1 MNARFN
7 LERLQKQRGSTIL
20 GLTLDGSRLDGVVLR
35 RTNGAVQVE
44 KAFAATL
51 SLDPMTNDAELV
63 GREIRNCLTGAGVRE
78 RRCVVGLPLR
88 WALTVHT
95 HIPQI
100 PEADVASFLQIE
112 AERSF
117 PCDVSTLMVAT
128 SRYQASP
135 GEAHATLIG
144 IPRAQVDSLEAVLRG
159 AQLKPVS
166 FSLGL
171 AALQPPK
178 SDASN
183 GVLAFAIGENHV
195 GLQISCGEGI
205 AALRTLEGMIDTDGG
220 QRRLHADVI
229 AREARITL
237 AQLPAAIRAS
247 VRRVRVFGPR
257 DLGQQL
263 TDELE
268 LRLEALGLEFELV
281 THYPAMQFGVQIP
294 ANTPVSPAVSLAI
307 AQLAEHRTTLEF
319 LPPRVTAWHQFAS
332 RYSSG
337 RLQQA
342 GIAAAALGLLV
353 GGAFL
358 FQTWQLW
365 RLEKQW
371 AAIKRPVREL
381 EDANARIKQFRP
393 WFDDNIRGLTILRSL
408 AQAFPDDGSVTAK
421 TVEIRDLGT
430 VTCTGVARDYGAL
443 LKTVA
448 QLRTVR
454 QIPEVNLGQTR
465 GQPPSIQFSF
475 SFAWSEGGRNAN

>member
-7 LERLQKQRGSTIL
+7 LDRLQKQRGSMIL
-20 GLTLDGSRLDGVVLR
+20 GLTIDGSRLEGVVLR
-35 RTNGAVQVE
+35 RSNGAVQVE
-44 KAFAATL
+44 KTFAATL

-63 GREIRNCLTGAGVRE
+63 GREIRNCLTSAGVRE

-88 WALTVHT
+88 WALTAHT
-95 HIPQI
+95 QI
-100 PEADVASFLQIE
+100 PELPEADIPSFLQIE

-117 PCDVSTLMVAT
+117 PCDVATLMVAT
-128 SRYQASP
+128 SRYQAGP
-135 GEAHATLIG
+135 GERHATLIG
-144 IPRAQVDSLEAVLRG
+144 IPRAQIDALEAALRA

-166 FSLGL
+166 LSLGL
-171 AALQPPK
+171 AALQPPRAE
-178 SDASN
+178 ASN
-183 GVLAFAIGENHV
+183 GVVAFVVGESHV

-205 AALRTLEGMIDTDGG
+205 AALRTLEGVIDTDGG

-237 AQLPAAIRAS
+237 AQLPASVRPS

-263 TDELE
+263 SDELE

-281 THYPAMQFGVQIP
+281 THYPATQFGVQIP
-294 ANTPVSPAVSLAI
+294 GDTPVSPAASLAI
-307 AQLAEHRTTLEF
+307 AQLAQSAVPLEF
-319 LPPRVTAWHQFAS
+319 LPPRVTAWQQFAS

-342 GIAAAALGLLV
+342 GLAAGALALVV

-358 FQTWQLW
+358 FQSWQLW

-371 AAIKRPVREL
+371 TAIKRPVREL

-448 QLRTVR
+448 QLRAVR

-465 GQPPSIQFSF
+465 GQPPTIQFTF
-475 SFAWSEGGRNAN
+475 SFAWSEGGSN